1 MAIARVSG
9 NILQDNLQRGANLS
23 IQGNLAYFDVVNDR
37 VGINTDATTH
47 DLTVAGNLLAGN
59 ISIDVDTVSGSADII
74 ISPSGNILV
83 SNVNINNL
91 ADPVAAQD
99 AATKNYVDTALS
111 SIFTLED
118 DALNTTTV
126 ADGDTVQMLGT
137 ANEVDVVVGNLSVTF
152 GLPDD
157 VTIGNTLTA
166 IGNVDAANITSSG
179 NITAV
184 GNIEGGNLI
193 SEGAVIGNVEI
204 SGNLTVN
211 NLTVLEL
218 LDGNNISVSNTISAT
233 GNVTGGNVVSNA
245 LTSTANLEITST
257 SPDSILFT
265 NNTGLVTTNANLSF
279 DGSNLVLV
287 GSANIDNVR
296 IDGTDIS
303 SNAALGIS
311 TANNGNLIF
320 TVDGTG
326 ITSFASTTSLT
337 IPAGNNAQ
345 RPTSPET
352 GAIRFNT
359 GLTQVEVWDGAEWEV
374 VGSDFV
380 SITSQIINGDG
391 STDTFTLNETTT
403 EAAIIV
409 ATNGVVQQP
418 GIAYTV
424 TGNLITFA
432 EAPQI
437 SDSVDVRFTSATTYV
452 RAISNISGNAEITV
466 TGYGVANVATCDSL
480 QLPSYT
486 VSSAANI
493 LGPITGQIIYV
504 SNGDSGNPCLAVYS
518 GGAWKRVSL
527 GANIST

>member
-1 MAIARVSG
+1 VI
-9 NILQDNLQRGANLS
+9 
-23 IQGNLAYFDVVNDR
+23 NDR
-37 VGINTDATTH
+37 VGINTSDTTH
-47 DLTVAGNLLAGN
+47 DLTVNGNLLAGN
-59 ISIDVDTVSGSADII
+59 ITIDTDTVSGLGDIT
-74 ISPSGNILV
+74 ISPTGNILV
-83 SNVNINNL
+83 SNVNINDL

-157 VTIGNTLTA
+157 VTIGNTITV

-179 NITAV
+179 NITAT
-184 GNIEGGNLI
+184 GNIQGGNII

-211 NLTVLEL
+211 NLTVVEL
-218 LDGNNISVSNTISAT
+218 FEGNNVSISNTISAT
-233 GNVTGGNVVSNA
+233 GNITGGNVISNA

-257 SPDSILFT
+257 DPDSVLFT
-265 NNTGLVTTNANLSF
+265 DATGLVVTDANLAF
-279 DGSNLVLV
+279 DGSDLVLI

-303 SNAALGIS
+303 SDANLGIS
-311 TANNGNLIF
+311 TANDGNLIF
-320 TVDGTG
+320 TIDGDG
-326 ITSFASTTSLT
+326 IASFASTTSLT
-337 IPAGNNAQ
+337 IPVGNTAQ
-345 RPTSPET
+345 RPATPET

-359 GLTQVEVWDGAEWEV
+359 ATTQVEVWDGAQWEV

-380 SITSQIINGDG
+380 TITNQTINGDG
-391 STDTFTLNETTT
+391 STDTFTLDESTTA
-403 EAAIIV
+403 AAIIV

-418 GIAYTV
+418 GVAYTV
-424 TGNLITFA
+424 TGNSITFA

-437 SDSVDVRFTSATTYV
+437 SDVVDVRFTAAVTYV
-452 RAISNISGNAEITV
+452 NAITNLSGNAEITV
-466 TGYGVANVATCDSL
+466 SDPGVANIATCDSL

-486 VSSAANI
+486 VADAANI
-493 LGPITGQIIYV
+493 ATPVAGQIIYV
-504 SNGDSGNPCLAVYS
+504 TNGDSGNPCLAVYS
-518 GGAWKRVSL
+518 GGAWKRVAL
-527 GANIST
+527 GANISI